1 MAQSRNFQKVL
12 EVITKYPTS
21 GSEAQALIDVLRQG
35 LEPQVPFPG
44 YSVDVDYS
52 ASLEQLVKAGKYDWF
67 NDDIT
72 GRNYPSSEKGTAQVL
87 VYLVS
92 FNRDI
97 NSEDVVKELDR
108 QGLRPA
114 TLKELL
120 ALGASYPDLQRK
132 DLIVALGSTWRD
144 SGGDV
149 RVPDLRSCGSNRYLH
164 LSWWAGVWRSFWRF
178 AAVRK

>member
-1 MAQSRNFQKVL
+1 MTSPFQRVAKAIASDL
-12 EVITKYPTS
+12 PS
-21 GSEAQALIDVLRQG
+21 FSASEADTLIGLLRQG
-35 LEPQVPFPG
+35 QPQPPFPG
-44 YSVDVDYS
+44 YPVNVDYS

-72 GRNYPSSEKGTAQVL
+72 GRNFPSSEKGTAQVL
-87 VYLVS
+87 VYLVN

-132 DLIVALGSTWRD
+132 DLIVSSVGNWFSLFSIRLLVDVLKTLYSGKLTQPKKSIPDASVLILTLLG
-144 SGGDV
+144 
-149 RVPDLRSCGSNRYLH
+149 
-164 LSWWAGVWRSFWRF
+164 
-178 AAVRK
+178 

>member
-1 MAQSRNFQKVL
+1 MTSPFQRVAKAIASDL
-12 EVITKYPTS
+12 PS
-21 GSEAQALIDVLRQG
+21 FSASEADTLIGLLRQG
-35 LEPQVPFPG
+35 QPQPPFPG
-44 YSVDVDYS
+44 YPVNVDYS

-72 GRNYPSSEKGTAQVL
+72 GRNFPSSEKGTAQVL
-87 VYLVS
+87 VYLVN

-144 SGGDV
+144 SGGRV
-149 RVPDLRSCGSNRYLH
+149 RVPCLGGGESNRDLRLF
-164 LSWWAGVWRSFWRF
+164 WWDGDWSSYWRF